1 MLHVIR
7 ERATG
12 WVAYLI
18 VFLISIPF
26 ALWGISEYLGFGGG
40 ADVAEVNGHPIPI
53 ERYNELYQ
61 ANRSQ
66 NAPPPGTDS
75 EQWDRGLKVRV
86 LDGLIDQVL
95 LFQYLDRER
104 LDVTDS
110 EVAQSIQAID
120 LFRVDGH
127 FDEERYRRILEVNR
141 TTPTEFEA
149 DQREELRRQI
159 IAQMMADSAL
169 ATDAEAREY
178 RTLKDQTRDIRYFEV
193 EGTRFFDPAAVT
205 EEEIEAEYQE
215 SLDRYM
221 APERARVSYLELRLD
236 DMDDG
241 TPLSEEAIAAYY
253 RAHTLDF
260 MTPELRKLRQIF
272 LKGEESE
279 AAAQALYQRIQ
290 GGEDFAELARAHS
303 QDELS
308 RDRGGEVGWV
318 AAEDLPEDLGAL
330 VFSLE
335 PGKVGEPINTE
346 RGTYLL
352 DVQEL
357 EPSRLQSLE
366 EVRDQVIEQARRDD
380 LESRYAATAEELG
393 LLAYENPESLAVAA
407 EQLDMDVQGTD
418 LVPLTDLP
426 EGILSQSA
434 VLEILRRDEVLREGM
449 NSDRIDLEADWSV
462 VVRVDEYEEAQVL
475 PLEAV
480 ADQVRGNL
488 AGRAAWTA
496 LLAHAAELTEQLR
509 EEPDIAALAERDGAE
524 LVTRSGLTRDAE
536 DVPAQVREKAFSLL
550 RPTDSPSFGMAVLY
564 SGVVL
569 VSVEAVHEAPSEEVS
584 EEDRE
589 NLRQQMQ
596 FSEAS
601 AFQSALLAQAKV
613 VRYLDR
619 LE

>member
-1 MLHVIR
+1 MLHAIR

-40 ADVAEVNGHPIPI
+40 ADVAEVDGHPIPI

-66 NAPPPGTDS
+66 NAPPPGADS

-86 LDGLIDQVL
+86 LDGLIDRVL

-110 EVAQSIQAID
+110 EVAQSIQAVN
-120 LFRVDGH
+120 LFWVDGR

-159 IAQMMADSAL
+159 VAQMLADSAL
-169 ATDAEAREY
+169 ATDAEVREY

-193 EGTRFFDPAAVT
+193 EGDRFFDPEAVT
-205 EEEIEAEYQE
+205 EEEIAAEYQE

-241 TPLSEEAIAAYY
+241 TPLGEEAVAAYY
-253 RAHTLDF
+253 KAHTLNF

-279 AAAQALYQRIQ
+279 ELAQALYQRIQ
-290 GGEDFAELARAHS
+290 EGEDFSELARAHS
-303 QDELS
+303 QDALS

-335 PGKVGEPINTE
+335 PGKVSEPINTE

-357 EPSRLQSLE
+357 EPSRLRPLE

-407 EQLDMDVQGTD
+407 EQLSMNVRSTD
-418 LVPLTDLP
+418 LLPLTALP
-426 EGILSQSA
+426 EGVLSQSA
-434 VLEILRRDEVLREGM
+434 VLEVLRRDEVLREGM

-462 VVRVDEYEEAQVL
+462 VVRVDEYEEAQTL
-475 PLEAV
+475 PLEVV
-480 ADQVRGNL
+480 ADQVRSNL

-496 LLAHAAELTEQLR
+496 LLAHAAELTERLQ
-509 EEPDIAALAERDGAE
+509 EEPDIAALAEHDGAE

-536 DVPAQVREKAFSLL
+536 DVPPQVRQKAFSLL
-550 RPTDSPSFGMAVLY
+550 RPTDSPSFGMAILY
-564 SGVVL
+564 DGVAL
-569 VSVEAVHEAPSEEVS
+569 VSVETVHEASSEGVR

-601 AFQSALLAQAKV
+601 AFQDALLAQAEI